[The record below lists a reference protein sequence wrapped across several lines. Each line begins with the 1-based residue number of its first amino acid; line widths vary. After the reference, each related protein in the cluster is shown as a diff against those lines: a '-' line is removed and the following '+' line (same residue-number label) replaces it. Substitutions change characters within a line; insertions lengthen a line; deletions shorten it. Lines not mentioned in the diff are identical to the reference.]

1 MFRQPPLV
9 NRADT
14 RSVAL
19 ETTLLC
25 HGVPRS
31 VAPDLARSLFELVS
45 AQGVLPAL
53 VGVLAGR
60 PIVGMTQDELGAML
74 DSGQVLKVNAAN
86 IGVAYHRKL
95 HAATTVGTTMELAA
109 AAGVRLFATGA
120 IGGVHRNFALHPDV
134 SSDLAAL
141 TRYPIAVVS
150 SGVKSLLDVG
160 ATREVL
166 ESLGVPVIGFG
177 TDRFPAFYLR
187 DGGVGV
193 DARFDEVEDLARF
206 IAAELA
212 RTGRGIVIANPIPE
226 AEELNHED
234 WTRWCD
240 QALAEVATSREVGR
254 DVTPAILGRLHD
266 LSNGATLRANLALVR
281 SNVVLAARLAR
292 ALAE

>member
-1 MFRQPPLV
+1 MLRQPSLV
-9 NRADT
+9 NRADS

-31 VAPDLARSLFELVS
+31 VAPDLARELLELVS
-45 AQGVLPAL
+45 AQGVAPAL
-53 VGVLAGR
+53 VGVHAGR
-60 PIVGMTQDELGAML
+60 AIVGMTLDELEAML
-74 DSGQVLKVNAAN
+74 HSAQVLKVNAAN
-86 IGVAYHRKL
+86 IGVAFHRKL
-95 HAATTVGTTMELAA
+95 SAATTVGTTMELAA

-120 IGGVHRNFALHPDV
+120 LGGVHRNFAQNLDV

-141 TRYPIAVVS
+141 TRYPVAVVS
-150 SGVKSLLDVG
+150 SGVKSLLDVC

-226 AEELNHED
+226 ADELNDED

-240 QALAEVATSREVGR
+240 EALAQVAISGEVGR
-254 DVTPAILGRLHD
+254 DVTPAVLARLHE
-266 LSNGATLRANLALVR
+266 LSGGATLRANLALVR
-281 SNVVLAARLAR
+281 SNVLLAARLAR
-292 ALAE
+292 ALPE